1 MTDELKPDDGE
12 HCPFCGLETIELV
25 DDKVC
30 YCHDCGASAWI
41 EMWGKRPI
49 EDALRAEVEELRAEL
64 DRMKDAN
71 RWFSVEERL
80 PEDFQPNGETKD
92 DYEVMTAGGFV
103 VSPCYYSELNFWCFC
118 YNSEYVGVDK
128 VTHWRPM
135 PAPPEASDGD

>member
-1 MTDELKPDDGE
+1 MTEEYNNTWESLKIDNM
-12 HCPFCGLETIELV
+12 
-25 DDKVC
+25 
-30 YCHDCGASAWI
+30 
-41 EMWGKRPI
+41 EMAKEYIFYIWSRM
-49 EDALRAEVEELRAEL
+49 DALRAELADRLEQLKLVEAEL

-135 PAPPEASDGD
+135 PAPPEASDE